1 MSSSITK
8 PNDKLGSVK
17 QTRRLSVIR
26 GPLHP
31 PLVNITLGELTRRQ
45 SRKHADRVAV
55 ISQHQNEEI
64 TYSQLHKTSDDL
76 AAGMIALGMKQGDR
90 IAVMLGNRSEYV
102 YLLLACSKIGAIITL
117 LNYAYS
123 HTEIIAALTATRPK
137 LLFTTF
143 ETSKYD
149 YQSCLDQLE
158 QRTIPSLDMVVLL
171 HDIGR
176 MYTPPETS
184 SSFFRSYESLLEI
197 GRQQSI
203 DWKKIAKTL
212 RDTDILNL
220 QFTSGSTGAPK
231 AAALT
236 HHGMLNCA
244 RYIGMKMDIRETDK
258 VVIPV
263 PLFHAFGLIIGLCAN
278 IIQGAATVLPSEH
291 FDAAL
296 TLNAVQRYQ
305 CTGLYGVTTMFID
318 QLSHPEFAQTDRT
331 SLRFGLMAGSAMP
344 EDLLLRVINKFPIKD
359 IYTNWG
365 MTELSS
371 IATMTSASDPISKK
385 QKTAGK
391 LLPNLTV
398 KIVAPNTGTI
408 LPWGARGEI
417 VVSGFSV
424 MHSYFED
431 VERTT
436 GSIKHHPEDCQIVEL
451 KQHHDAAPRRWMHTG
466 DEGYLDE
473 DGYLIVT
480 GRIKDLIIRGGEN
493 IAPLEIEERLFDHPA
508 IKQACVFGIPNER
521 YGEVVAAFLE
531 LEDGEARPDDEV
543 IREWVRG
550 KLSRYK
556 VPVRIWWLGDLKRG
570 CPMEWPQT
578 ANGKL
583 RKKDIREIGTRLAQH
598 EGTNGEPQ
606 PREML

>member
-1 MSSSITK
+1 M
-8 PNDKLGSVK
+8 
-17 QTRRLSVIR
+17 QRLSIVQ
-26 GPLHP
+26 GPSHP
-31 PLVNITLGELTRRQ
+31 PLMKITLGELTRRQ
-45 SRKHADRVAV
+45 SRKHGDRVAV
-55 ISQHQNEEI
+55 IAQHQNEEI
-64 TYSQLHKTSDDL
+64 TYSQLHKHSDDL
-76 AAGMIALGMKQGDR
+76 AAGMVAMGTKRGDR
-90 IAVMLGNRSEYV
+90 VAVMLGNRSEYV
-102 YLLLACSKIGAIITL
+102 YLLVACSKIGAIITL

-123 HTEIIAALTATRPK
+123 HTEILAALSTTRPK
-137 LLFTTF
+137 LFFTTLG
-143 ETSKYD
+143 TSKYD
-149 YQSCLDQLE
+149 YRPCLSKLE
-158 QRTIPSLDMVVLL
+158 QRIIPSLNMVVLL
-171 HDIGR
+171 QDVDGIYLPGQ
-176 MYTPPETS
+176 S
-184 SSFFRSYESLLEI
+184 SPFFERFESLLET
-197 GRQQSI
+197 GRRQNI
-203 DWKKIAKTL
+203 NWKTFENRIQ
-212 RDTDILNL
+212 DTDILNL

-244 RYIGMKMDIRETDK
+244 RYIGMKMDIRETDN

-263 PLFHAFGLIIGLCAN
+263 PLFHAFGLIIG
-278 IIQGAATVLPSEH
+278 AATVLPSEY

-296 TLNAVQRYQ
+296 TLKAVQRYR

-318 QLSHPEFAQTDRT
+318 QLSHPDFTHTNRT

-344 EDLLLRVINKFPIKD
+344 EDLLLRVINKFPIKH

-391 LLPNLTV
+391 ILPNLTA
-398 KIVAPNTGTI
+398 KIVVPNTGTV

-431 VERTT
+431 DERTM
-436 GSIKHHPEDCQIVEL
+436 GSIKHHPEDFEIMEL
-451 KQHHDAAPRRWMHTG
+451 KQQHGAAPRRWMHTG

-473 DGYLIVT
+473 DGYLVVT

-493 IAPLEIEERLFDHPA
+493 IAPLEIEERLFEHPA
-508 IKQACVFGIPNER
+508 IKQACVFGIPNDR

-531 LEDGEARPDDEV
+531 LENGLARPEDEK

-550 KLSRYK
+550 TLSRYK
-556 VPVRIWWLGDLKRG
+556 VPVRIWWLGDVEKG
-570 CPMEWPQT
+570 CPVEWPKT

-583 RKKDIREIGTRLAQH
+583 RKKDIREIGTK
-598 EGTNGEPQ
+598 
-606 PREML
+606 ML